1 MASNTPDAANA
12 DAPSGRNSGRHGA
25 LVAKLLATVMLM
37 FGFGYALAP
46 LYDVMCDVFGLNG
59 KTQSSVAAATPETID
74 RSRTVTVEFM
84 TTLSADMP
92 WAFAAEQ
99 PMVQLH
105 PGEVKT
111 VNFNVRNLTDHDM
124 VGQAIP
130 SVAPSRAAQHLKKTE
145 CFCFSQ
151 QQLPAGDEKQMPV
164 RFFVDPR
171 LPSDVTRLTLSYTFF
186 DSTEASR

>member
-1 MASNTPDAANA
+1 MVGKTPNTIKPPVAGARRA
-12 DAPSGRNSGRHGA
+12 RRHGV
-25 LVAKLLATVMLM
+25 LVTQLLVTVVLM
-37 FGFGYALAP
+37 FGFGYALVP

-59 KTQSSVAAATPETID
+59 KTQSTAVSAVPEAVD

-84 TTLSADMP
+84 TTLNAYMP
-92 WAFAAEQ
+92 WEFAAEQ
-99 PMVQLH
+99 PAIELH
-105 PGEVKT
+105 PGEVRT
-111 VNFNVRNLTDHDM
+111 AYFTVRNLTDHDM

-130 SVAPSRAAQHLKKTE
+130 SVAPSRAAEYLKKTE

-151 QQLPAGDEKQMPV
+151 QLLPAGDTKQMPV

-186 DSTEASR
+186 DSTGASR